1 MIGWADG
8 TLWPMFT
15 WEHILSGSRA
25 PVMGVVNVTPD
36 SFSDGGRF
44 LDPDAAV
51 AHGLALVADGAAVL
65 DVGGE
70 STRPG
75 AEPVGVDE
83 ELRRIVPVVRR
94 LVEEL
99 GTGSSSVPV
108 SIDTTKAAVATAAI
122 DAGAVVVNDVSAG
135 RADPEMFAVVAESGA
150 GFVAMHM
157 LGTPSTM
164 QADPRYA
171 DVVDEVGGFL
181 VDRLAAARA
190 AGIASGALMADPG
203 IGFGK
208 RVEHNLELIARLP
221 ELGARVAAPVLVG
234 PSRKAFIGSV
244 LGDPDPTRREEGTLA
259 TVTWALDHGAAMV
272 RVHDV
277 RAAVRAG
284 RLLHVMEESAA

>member
-1 MIGWADG
+1 
-8 TLWPMFT
+8 MFT
-15 WEHILSGSRA
+15 WEDLLSGPRA

-44 LDPDAAV
+44 LDADAAV
-51 AHGLALVADGAAVL
+51 AHGLGLVADGAAVL

-94 LVEEL
+94 LVDEL
-99 GTGSSSVPV
+99 GSGGAPVPV
-108 SIDTTKAAVATAAI
+108 SIDTTKAAVAAAAV
-122 DAGAVVVNDVSAG
+122 DAGAVIVNDVSAG
-135 RADPEMFAVVAESGA
+135 RNDPEMFAVVAESRA

-157 LGTPSTM
+157 LGAPPTM
-164 QADPRYA
+164 QTGPRYD
-171 DVVDEVGGFL
+171 DVVGEVADFL
-181 VDRLAAARA
+181 VERVSAARA
-190 AGIASGALMADPG
+190 AGIDTGALMADPG

-208 RVEHNLELIARLP
+208 QVEHNLELIARLP
-221 ELGARVAAPVLVG
+221 EIAARVGVPILVG
-234 PSRKAFIGSV
+234 TSRKAFIGSV
-244 LGDPDPTRREEGTLA
+244 LGGTDPTQRDDGTLA

-277 RAAVRAG
+277 RAAARAA

>member
-1 MIGWADG
+1 
-8 TLWPMFT
+8 MFT
-15 WEHILSGSRA
+15 WEHLLSGPRA

-44 LDPDAAV
+44 LDADAAL
-51 AHGLALVADGAAVL
+51 AHGLGLVADGAAVL

-94 LVEEL
+94 LVDEL
-99 GTGSSSVPV
+99 GTGASSVPV
-108 SIDTTKAAVATAAI
+108 SIDTTKAAVAAAAI
-122 DAGAVVVNDVSAG
+122 DAGAVIVNDVSAG
-135 RADPEMFAVVAESGA
+135 RNDPAMFAVVAESRA

-157 LGTPSTM
+157 LGAPPTM
-164 QADPRYA
+164 QTGPRYD
-171 DVVDEVGGFL
+171 DVVGEVADFL
-181 VDRLAAARA
+181 VERVSAARS
-190 AGIASGALMADPG
+190 AGIDAGALMADPG

-208 RVEHNLELIARLP
+208 RVEHNLELVARLP
-221 ELGARVAAPVLVG
+221 ELAARVGVPVLVG
-234 PSRKAFIGSV
+234 TSRKAFIGSV
-244 LGDPDPTRREEGTLA
+244 LGGSDPTQRDDGTLA

-277 RAAVRAG
+277 RAAARAA

>member
-1 MIGWADG
+1 
-8 TLWPMFT
+8 MFT
-15 WEHILSGSRA
+15 WEHLLSGPRA

-44 LDPDAAV
+44 LDAGAAL
-51 AHGLALVADGAAVL
+51 AHGLSLVADGAAVL

-75 AEPVGVDE
+75 AEPVGADE

-94 LVEEL
+94 LVDEL
-99 GTGSSSVPV
+99 GTGASSVPV
-108 SIDTTKAAVATAAI
+108 SIDTTKAAVAAAAI
-122 DAGAVVVNDVSAG
+122 DAGAVIVNDVSAG
-135 RADPEMFAVVAESGA
+135 RNDPAMFAVVAESGT

-157 LGTPSTM
+157 LGAPRTM
-164 QADPRYA
+164 QARPRYD
-171 DVVDEVGGFL
+171 DVVGEVADFL
-181 VDRLAAARA
+181 VERVSAARS
-190 AGIASGALMADPG
+190 AGIDAGALMADPG

-208 RVEHNLELIARLP
+208 RVEHNLELVARLP
-221 ELGARVAAPVLVG
+221 ELAARVGVPVLVG
-234 PSRKAFIGSV
+234 TSRKAFIGSV
-244 LGDPDPTRREEGTLA
+244 LGGSDPTQRDDGTLA

-277 RAAVRAG
+277 RAAARAA